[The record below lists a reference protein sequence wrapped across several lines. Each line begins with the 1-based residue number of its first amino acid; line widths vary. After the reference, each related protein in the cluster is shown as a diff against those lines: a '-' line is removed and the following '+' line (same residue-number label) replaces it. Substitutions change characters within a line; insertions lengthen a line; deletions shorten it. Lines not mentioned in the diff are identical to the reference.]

1 MFKQHRGACALLL
14 SLAAGAAAQTGA
26 GGVHHQVEGRIM
38 SRGAR
43 TGNIRVRLLRVPEM
57 QPVSETF
64 TRSEGHFRFAQ
75 VREGEYAVETVET
88 ERFEATFT
96 SVQVRPIPRDKPST
110 FNVLV
115 ELREKPPEPKG
126 KEEIGV
132 ARADLDAGAPR
143 KAVERYLA
151 GMRAL
156 REGDDERA
164 EEEFREA
171 LRIHPSYFSARLE
184 YGRAL
189 RKRGLP
195 REAAEVLKPLR
206 AAAPQSAESR
216 IEYGLALLSLGR
228 QEAAAELGE
237 AVKIAPENWESHF
250 YLGWALLDSDA
261 DRSETHLRRAVE
273 LDERSAARAHL
284 GLCLLGVGREPDE
297 CFQMCDG
304 IGASPPLVGDAGEA
318 EVSARGAPFV
328 QLDCSP

>member
-1 MFKQHRGACALLL
+1 MFKQRRAACAFLLL
-14 SLAAGAAAQTGA
+14 SLATGATAQTGA
-26 GGVHHQVEGRIM
+26 AGVHHQVEGRIM

-43 TGNIRVRLLRVPEM
+43 TGNIRVRLLRLPEM

-64 TRSEGHFRFAQ
+64 TRSEGHFRFTQ
-75 VREGEYAVETVET
+75 VREGEYAVETMET

-126 KEEIGV
+126 KDGV
-132 ARADLDAGAPR
+132 GIARADLDAGAPR
-143 KAVERYLA
+143 QAVERYLA

-156 REGDDERA
+156 REGDAERA
-164 EEEFREA
+164 EGEFKA
-171 LRIHPSYFSARLE
+171 AVKIHPAYYSARLE

-195 REAAEVLKPLR
+195 REAAEVLRPLR
-206 AAAPQSAESR
+206 EAAPRSAEVR

-237 AVKIAPENWESHF
+237 AVRLAPESWESHF
-250 YLGWALLDSDA
+250 YLGWALLDSDSGRA
-261 DRSETHLRRAVE
+261 ETHLRRAVE
-273 LDERSAARAHL
+273 LDERRAARAHL
-284 GLCLLGVGREPDE
+284 GLARIANERGRR
-297 CFQMCDG
+297 
-304 IGASPPLVGDAGEA
+304 GEA
-318 EVSARGAPFV
+318 VAHLEAFLKLSPDSEEAEAARSLAVKLRATGGP
-328 QLDCSP
+328 